1 MVFCKVQCILQTM
14 MVMKIF
20 FFSFIKNG
28 LKLSIEDTVFCKVQ
42 CILQTMMVIKM
53 FFFFH
58 LSKKVLKISIENMV
72 FCKVQCILQMMMV
85 IKMGFFFSV
94 MVNLPTLDD
103 DKNVRLMN
111 NQKIALV

>member
-42 CILQTMMVIKM
+42 CILQTIMVIKM
-53 FFFFH
+53 FFF
-58 LSKKVLKISIENMV
+58 SSIKKSFKNINRGY
-72 FCKVQCILQMMMV
+72 
-85 IKMGFFFSV
+85 GF
-94 MVNLPTLDD
+94 L
-103 DKNVRLMN
+103 
-111 NQKIALV
+111 